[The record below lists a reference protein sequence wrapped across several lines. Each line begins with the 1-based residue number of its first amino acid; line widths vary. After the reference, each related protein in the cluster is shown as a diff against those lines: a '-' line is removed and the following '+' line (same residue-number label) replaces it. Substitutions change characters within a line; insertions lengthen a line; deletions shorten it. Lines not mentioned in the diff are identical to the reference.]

1 MLIKIKS
8 SLKIL
13 RQEIGLTQK
22 EMGVVLGMN
31 QQQISRIETGRRPIT
46 KHLKHNLELIRALWK
61 SDNLS
66 IILSTKQP
74 IKKRD

>member
-31 QQQISRIETGRRPIT
+31 QQQISRIETGRKPIT
-46 KHLKHNLELIRALWK
+46 KYLKHKLELIRGLWK

>member
-1 MLIKIKS
+1 MSIKIKS

-31 QQQISRIETGRRPIT
+31 
-46 KHLKHNLELIRALWK
+46 HVCMAY
-61 SDNLS
+61 
-66 IILSTKQP
+66 
-74 IKKRD
+74 

>member
-1 MLIKIKS
+1 MSIKIKS

-13 RQEIGLTQK
+13 RQEMGLTQK

-31 QQQISRIETGRRPIT
+31 QQQISRIETGRKPIT
-46 KHLKHNLELIRALWK
+46 KYLKHKLELIRGLWK

-66 IILSTKQP
+66 IILGTNNQ
-74 IKKRD
+74 